1 MYPTRESNPRQENQN
16 LLCYLY
22 TSGTDAAQSRIF
34 C

>member
-22 TSGTDAAQSRIF
+22 TSGTDKIT
-34 C
+34 